1 LRVPR
6 FPKSRAAMEH
16 LESMHVK
23 RWVVFA
29 AVFVGTVLPV
39 YANSTSSASPKFL
52 AGTNNQTSDPG
63 QAAKGA
69 LLFRDTIRDGW
80 RNRTGIPSAHWDTS
94 SSSEI
99 PGDQE
104 RLVTLPEPGSG
115 ILLLIG
121 VSALISRRSG
131 FADKN
136 RYRYSQSR

>member
-1 LRVPR
+1 VPVRVPR

-23 RWVVFA
+23 RWGVFA

-39 YANSTSSASPKFL
+39 YANSTGSGSPKFL
-52 AGTNNQTSDPG
+52 AGTNNQTSDRG

-80 RNRTGIPSAHWDTS
+80 RNRTGIPTAHWDTA

-104 RLVTLPEPGSG
+104 RAAILPEPDSG

-121 VSALISRRSG
+121 LSVFICSRRGG
-131 FADKN
+131 FADEN
-136 RYRYSQSR
+136 R